1 MKLNSREA
9 LQSFRSECKAALDKQ
24 KYKILV
30 CGGSGC
36 LAAGSTEIYEHLK
49 NALVSRGLPVQLS
62 IEEHVDH
69 PEPVG
74 LKTCGC
80 HGLCSLAPL
89 IRIEPAGILYM
100 KVKPEDCDEIIERT
114 ILQGEV
120 IDRLVYHDNGRAY
133 SRQEDI
139 PFYKSQTR
147 VALANCGHIAAES
160 IEEYIAVGGYSAL
173 EKALFDMTPDEVI
186 AEVSD
191 SGLRGRGGAGFPTG
205 KKWSQVAAHKDAP
218 VKYIV
223 CNGDEGDPGAFMDC
237 SIMEGDP
244 HKMLEGMII
253 AGIACGATEAYIYVR
268 AEYPNA
274 VKRLS
279 KAIEAAEKYGIVGD
293 DIFGSGK
300 SFHIRISK
308 GAGAFVCGEGSAL
321 TASIEGQRGMPRT
334 KPPRSVDRGLFN
346 APTSL
351 NNVET
356 FANVPVII
364 NKGAAWYKSIGT
376 DNNSGTKA
384 FSLAGNIKN
393 TGLIEVPMGTTLREI
408 VFNIGGGVRTGTF
421 KAVQI
426 GGPSGGC
433 LTEEH
438 LDLPLDFDSTKKI
451 GAIIGSGGMIVMG
464 DDTCMVEIARFFMNF
479 TKKESCGKCNTCR
492 EGIPRIQAILERIT
506 HGTGE
511 MEDLDMLQELSSVVK
526 NCSLCGLG
534 KTATNPVLSTLKY
547 FKDEY
552 VAHVRDKK
560 CPAGVCRSLCTMWID
575 PLKCI
580 GCTKCARNCPTGAI
594 SGELR
599 KPHTIDPEKCIKCRE
614 CKLGCPKHAIKEV

>member
-9 LQSFRSECKAALDKQ
+9 LQAFRSECKAALDKQ

-36 LAAGSTEIYEHLK
+36 LAAGSKKIFDCLN

-100 KVKPEDCDEIIERT
+100 KVQPEDCDEIIERT

-139 PFYKSQTR
+139 PFYKNQTR

-334 KPPRSVDRGLFN
+334 KPPRSVDHGLFN

-364 NKGAAWYKSIGT
+364 NRGAAWYKSIGT
-376 DNNSGTKA
+376 ENHSGTKA

-393 TGLIEVPMGTTLREI
+393 TGLIEVPMGPTLREI

-526 NCSLCGLG
+526 SCSLCGLG

>member
-9 LQSFRSECKAALDKQ
+9 LQAFRSECKAALDKQ

-114 ILQGEV
+114 ILEGEV

-173 EKALFDMTPDEVI
+173 EKAIFDMTPDEVI
-186 AEVSD
+186 NEVSE

-237 SIMEGDP
+237 SIMRNTINSRSD
-244 HKMLEGMII
+244 
-253 AGIACGATEAYIYVR
+253 YWR
-268 AEYPNA
+268 
-274 VKRLS
+274 
-279 KAIEAAEKYGIVGD
+279 
-293 DIFGSGK
+293 FFFF
-300 SFHIRISK
+300 SF
-308 GAGAFVCGEGSAL
+308 
-321 TASIEGQRGMPRT
+321 
-334 KPPRSVDRGLFN
+334 
-346 APTSL
+346 
-351 NNVET
+351 
-356 FANVPVII
+356 
-364 NKGAAWYKSIGT
+364 
-376 DNNSGTKA
+376 
-384 FSLAGNIKN
+384 FSLSSR
-393 TGLIEVPMGTTLREI
+393 L
-408 VFNIGGGVRTGTF
+408 
-421 KAVQI
+421 
-426 GGPSGGC
+426 
-433 LTEEH
+433 LT
-438 LDLPLDFDSTKKI
+438 SV
-451 GAIIGSGGMIVMG
+451 S
-464 DDTCMVEIARFFMNF
+464 
-479 TKKESCGKCNTCR
+479 S
-492 EGIPRIQAILERIT
+492 PR
-506 HGTGE
+506 
-511 MEDLDMLQELSSVVK
+511 
-526 NCSLCGLG
+526 
-534 KTATNPVLSTLKY
+534 Y
-547 FKDEY
+547 
-552 VAHVRDKK
+552 
-560 CPAGVCRSLCTMWID
+560 
-575 PLKCI
+575 
-580 GCTKCARNCPTGAI
+580 
-594 SGELR
+594 
-599 KPHTIDPEKCIKCRE
+599 
-614 CKLGCPKHAIKEV
+614 

>member
-114 ILQGEV
+114 ILEGEV

-139 PFYKSQTR
+139 PFYKRQTR

-526 NCSLCGLG
+526 TCSLCGLG

>member
-9 LQSFRSECKAALDKQ
+9 LQAFRSECKAALDKQ

-36 LAAGSTEIYEHLK
+36 LAAGSKKIFDCLN

-100 KVKPEDCDEIIERT
+100 KVQPEDCDEIIERT

-293 DIFGSGK
+293 DIFGTGK

-334 KPPRSVDRGLFN
+334 KPPRSVDHGLFN

-356 FANVPVII
+356 FANVPPTLWTLTT
-364 NKGAAWYKSIGT
+364 ARSRCMWAT
-376 DNNSGTKA
+376 TTSGM
-384 FSLAGNIKN
+384 S
-393 TGLIEVPMGTTLREI
+393 
-408 VFNIGGGVRTGTF
+408 
-421 KAVQI
+421 
-426 GGPSGGC
+426 
-433 LTEEH
+433 
-438 LDLPLDFDSTKKI
+438 
-451 GAIIGSGGMIVMG
+451 
-464 DDTCMVEIARFFMNF
+464 
-479 TKKESCGKCNTCR
+479 
-492 EGIPRIQAILERIT
+492 
-506 HGTGE
+506 
-511 MEDLDMLQELSSVVK
+511 
-526 NCSLCGLG
+526 
-534 KTATNPVLSTLKY
+534 
-547 FKDEY
+547 
-552 VAHVRDKK
+552 
-560 CPAGVCRSLCTMWID
+560 PASWCRSC
-575 PLKCI
+575 
-580 GCTKCARNCPTGAI
+580 
-594 SGELR
+594 
-599 KPHTIDPEKCIKCRE
+599 
-614 CKLGCPKHAIKEV
+614 

>member
-9 LQSFRSECKAALDKQ
+9 LQAFRSECKAALDKQ

-36 LAAGSTEIYEHLK
+36 LAAGSKKIFDCLN

-100 KVKPEDCDEIIERT
+100 KVQPEDCDEIIERT

-293 DIFGSGK
+293 DIFGTGK

-321 TASIEGQRGMPRT
+321 TDSIEGQRGMPRT
-334 KPPRSVDRGLFN
+334 KPPRSVDHGLFN

-364 NKGAAWYKSIGT
+364 NRGAAWYKSIGT
-376 DNNSGTKA
+376 ENNSGTKA

-526 NCSLCGLG
+526 SCSLCGLG

>member
-9 LQSFRSECKAALDKQ
+9 LQAFRSECKAALDKQ

-36 LAAGSTEIYEHLK
+36 LAAGSKKIFDCLN

-100 KVKPEDCDEIIERT
+100 KVQPEDCDEIIERT

-293 DIFGSGK
+293 DIFGTGK
-300 SFHIRISK
+300 SFHISISK

-334 KPPRSVDRGLFN
+334 KPPRSVDHGLFN

-364 NKGAAWYKSIGT
+364 NRGAAWYKSIGT
-376 DNNSGTKA
+376 ENNSGTKA

-492 EGIPRIQAILERIT
+492 EGVPKIQAILERIT

-511 MEDLDMLQELSSVVK
+511 MEDLDMLQELASVVK
-526 NCSLCGLG
+526 SCSLCGLG

>member
-9 LQSFRSECKAALDKQ
+9 LQAFRSECKAALDKQ

-36 LAAGSTEIYEHLK
+36 LAAGSKKIFDCLN

-100 KVKPEDCDEIIERT
+100 KVQPEDCDEIIERT

-205 KKWSQVAAHKDAP
+205 KKWSQVAAHKDVP

-293 DIFGSGK
+293 DIFGTGK

-334 KPPRSVDRGLFN
+334 KPPRSVDHGLFN

-364 NKGAAWYKSIGT
+364 NRGAAWYKSIGT
-376 DNNSGTKA
+376 ENNSGTKA

-526 NCSLCGLG
+526 SCSLCGLG